1 MQIIRLVLLGSLV
14 LIVSCSAEVTSSNK
28 QNHSVDDRISLGGPR
43 TFRLGFSNIPRTMS
57 PVDQESIWDDAAQF
71 GEVVVVHKTISWS
84 EFVEGEFSVSE
95 KYGDDI
101 VALKQAASQR
111 DLDLIL
117 VLDIF
122 DSTAEQ
128 IAMLPATF
136 DGSDF
141 SDDLI
146 SSVLVNEVSFLARN
160 LEPWA
165 MIIGNE
171 INSVFERNPD
181 LYFSYIELYARLYE
195 RAKQINPAIIVAPS
209 FSYEELLGSIPG
221 TAQYGPR
228 WSLIDPLTNIMDT
241 FAFSSFPSYV
251 YPAARSI
258 PSDYYKQMIDEVELP
273 ISFLS
278 AGFHVGEGI
287 KEDQITTA
295 TEQRRFLERLLQESE
310 DLEAIVLTWLLA
322 RDSEIIPER
331 YESLASSGLFDEEN
345 APRPGWAVWTK
356 ASRRPLAVPILD

>member
-1 MQIIRLVLLGSLV
+1 MRIARLVLLGLLL
-14 LIVSCSAEVTSSNK
+14 LITSCSTEVTPPNDR
-28 QNHSVDDRISLGGPR
+28 NYSVDDRISLGGAR

-57 PVDQESIWDDAAQF
+57 LVDQESIWDDAAQF
-71 GEVVVVHKTISWS
+71 GEVVVVHRTISWS
-84 EFVEGEFSVSE
+84 DFTEGEFSASE
-95 KYGDDI
+95 EYGDEI

-122 DSTAEQ
+122 DSTGEE
-128 IAMLPATF
+128 IAMLPAAF

-146 SSVLVNEVSFLARN
+146 SSALRNEVSFLARN

-181 LYFSYIELYARLYE
+181 LYFSYIKLYE
-195 RAKQINPAIIVAPS
+195 NLYKRTKQINPAIIVAPS
-209 FSYEELLGSIPG
+209 FAYEELLGSIPG

-228 WSLIDPLTNIMDT
+228 WSLIDPLINVMDT

-258 PSDYYKQMIDEVELP
+258 PANYYKQIVDNVELP

-278 AGFHVGEGI
+278 TGFHVGEGMN
-287 KEDQITTA
+287 EYQTTTA
-295 TEQRRFLERLLQESE
+295 TEQRRFLERLLQESQ
-310 DLEAIVLTWLLA
+310 DLDAIVLTWLLA
-322 RDSEIIPER
+322 RDSKIIPER
-331 YESLASSGLFDEEN
+331 YESLSSSGLFDGEN
-345 APRPGWAVWTK
+345 APRPGWAVWTR
-356 ASRRPLAVPILD
+356 ASRRPLAVPVLD